1 MNRLPSLSAA
11 LGRAFNQPIF
21 LLIVCGSLLGA
32 NFPLGKI
39 GAAQGFSPLQWAA
52 VVSLGAVFSLFWV
65 LLFTG
70 RLVLP
75 QRNQLRFIV
84 IAALLSF
91 LVPNLLLFTVIPK
104 TGAGFSGLM
113 FALTPILTTAF
124 SAILG
129 FERVSRLGL
138 IALVFGLSGAVTVAV
153 LRSQGLQA
161 PPLIWQVA
169 ALAIPLVLAA
179 GNVYRG
185 WDWPAGAQPDFLVFW
200 SQVLTLAAFAIL
212 AFFDGTAPPWA
223 TAVSRPGPALL
234 QGAVAG
240 ILFPLVFRLQVLG
253 GAILLS
259 QIGYVA
265 AGVGLVLST
274 VILGEHYPA
283 PIWFGAAVIALGL
296 ALTTYDRRR
305 TAVATA
311 QPAGVVAPLGLPEV
325 CKG

>member
-1 MNRLPSLSAA
+1 MTLLQNLRAA
-11 LGRAFNQPIF
+11 LGHAFNQPIF
-21 LLIVCGSLLGA
+21 LLVVCGSLLGA

-70 RLVLP
+70 RLSLP
-75 QRNQLRFIV
+75 KRHQLRFIV

-113 FALTPILTTAF
+113 FALTPVLTTAF
-124 SAILG
+124 SALLG

-138 IALVFGLSGAVTVAV
+138 VALGFGLAGAVTVAV

-161 PPLIWQVA
+161 PPLIWQAA

-200 SQVLTLAAFAIL
+200 SQILTLQAFGLL
-212 AFFDGTAPPWA
+212 ALFDGTTLPWA
-223 TAVSRPGPALL
+223 AMASRPSPALL

-240 ILFPLVFRLQVLG
+240 LLFPLVFRLQVLG

-265 AGVGLVLST
+265 AGVGLVLAT
-274 VILGEHYPA
+274 VVLGEHYPA
-283 PIWFGAAVIALGL
+283 PIWLGAAIIALGL
-296 ALTTYDRRR
+296 ALTTYDRLRASASDQQ
-305 TAVATA
+305 TVAHGPR
-311 QPAGVVAPLGLPEV
+311 QLVAV
-325 CKG
+325 CKT

>member
-1 MNRLPSLSAA
+1 MISVPAVRTAA
-11 LGRAFNQPIF
+11 GRAFNHPIF
-21 LLIVCGSLLGA
+21 LLMVCGSLLGA

-65 LLFTG
+65 LLLTG
-70 RLVLP
+70 RLAWP
-75 QRNQLRFIV
+75 PRAQWRFIV

-113 FALTPILTTAF
+113 FALTPVLTTAF
-124 SAILG
+124 SALFG

-138 IALVFGLSGAVTVAV
+138 VALGLGLAGAVTVAV

-161 PPLIWQVA
+161 PPLMWQAA
-169 ALAIPLVLAA
+169 ALVIPVVLAA

-200 SQVLTLAAFAIL
+200 SQILTLAAFAVL
-212 AFFDGTAPPWA
+212 AVSDGTALPWA
-223 TAVSRPGPALL
+223 AAAHQPGPALL

-240 ILFPLVFRLQVLG
+240 LLFPLVFRLQVLG

-265 AGVGLVLST
+265 AGVGLVLAT
-274 VILGEHYPA
+274 WVLGEHYPA
-283 PIWFGAAVIALGL
+283 PIWFGAGVIALGL

-305 TAVATA
+305 ATA
-311 QPAGVVAPLGLPEV
+311 AGAQPSKRAGGLHLTEI
-325 CKG
+325 CEG